1 MEEFIYKWVLD
12 IVRPQLHWD
21 QFGAL
26 QGSSTVDA
34 LVYFMHQL
42 YSTTDKA
49 GAHLRAVLVDYQK
62 AFDHLDHKIIITK
75 LQHLQVPDIIVEW
88 IASFLSGRMQRVKL
102 GNYMSEFV
110 HIKGGVPQGTK
121 LGPLLFLC
129 MIDDLQVEA
138 PCESLK
144 FVDDTTLLESLP
156 AKDSVSHLQATLDSL
171 MAWTNKNNMNLNP
184 SKTKELRIN
193 FSKQPLDPT
202 NLLVKQEPVVC
213 VKTAKLLGVTI
224 SADLKWNCHI
234 NNIVKKASQRI
245 YYLTVLKRFGAS
257 SEHLLHVYKTVIR
270 PIVEYACQCWH
281 PGLTKE
287 LSHEIESI
295 QKRALRI
302 IVPECESY
310 EVALSKCE
318 LLSLENRRL
327 ELCTNYFRKMQN
339 SDHKLFKLLPDIRE
353 CKYSLRNC
361 AKYALPKVRTSRGKH
376 RFVTWSLFN
385 LQ

>member
-1 MEEFIYKWVLD
+1 MHIRRKCLCRQPECLFWMHSHCNGTANDCDHYAYKHILITCWKCVDVCAIPKVNPPSSIQKDLRPISLTPVVSKVMEEFIYKWVLD

-281 PGLTKE
+281 PGLT
-287 LSHEIESI
+287 LSQS
-295 QKRALRI
+295 RN
-302 IVPECESY
+302 VP
-310 EVALSKCE
+310 
-318 LLSLENRRL
+318 LE
-327 ELCTNYFRKMQN
+327 
-339 SDHKLFKLLPDIRE
+339 
-353 CKYSLRNC
+353 
-361 AKYALPKVRTSRGKH
+361 
-376 RFVTWSLFN
+376 
-385 LQ
+385 